1 MNYTSKRVAAFFN
14 LRLSRLEGNYEG
26 LFRNDNGQSDPN
38 ITSLYDFSLEYLKM
52 QESADTRGLTGN
64 EQYARGPLP
73 NDRAVIANA
82 GLTYNFDN
90 GFSSTAL
97 VKFQTGTPLSAF
109 YGLQDYD
116 NAGEL
121 PAGGRGAMGRT
132 PNTVAIDYSGQYLM
146 KLPGTQ
152 SISFRVDIFNVFNSQ
167 KPTSF
172 DQNLD
177 VSYGVPNGNY
187 GNVTAYQTAR
197 RVRLGV
203 KYQF

>member
-1 MNYTSKRVAAFFN
+1 
-14 LRLSRLEGNYEG
+14 
-26 LFRNDNGQSDPN
+26 
-38 ITSLYDFSLEYLKM
+38 M